1 MGVRKGVP
9 NMQRLLTQIMHPVF
23 SRTAKFAVVG
33 FCVLALWMFF
43 GVHEVLAQSTAFQDF
58 ADASTLS
65 QDSIGIIIARIIR
78 VFLGVTGLILVV
90 LVVYAGFLY
99 MTAQGVPA
107 QVEKAKNILKN
118 AVIGMV
124 IIFSSFAIT
133 TWILNALL
141 NAAFSGNTEAIA
153 DRYSDS
159 LSAALGGGILEDH
172 YPERN
177 AVDVPRNTNIFVTF
191 KKPIEV
197 SSIIDGYDAISN
209 PLATDLNTDSVKI
222 FRTEF
227 GESDPLALTAA
238 DVVVSVTDDHQIF
251 VFNPVGYLGNP
262 IDDTNYTVLL
272 TANIE
277 TESGDPAFTS
287 SVGYPWTFEVS
298 TEIDL
303 TPPYVKSIVPVAY
316 VPASAVEE
324 ARNVTIEMNFSEP
337 MNPIAVTGIFD
348 PAAGENFSIINVF
361 GDTSGQVRGTFE
373 ISNGYKTVGFTT
385 MDACGEDPCGDLIYC
400 LPGQEDIE
408 TTIKAATLDPADIPQ
423 ASLLSGFADGAVD
436 AANNSLDGDNN
447 YDVNIAGTACGSD
460 SDSVTC
466 NDGIAT
472 NDNYDWIFKTSNDVD
487 MTVPHIEASFP
498 EISEGEISQ
507 TDPVANT
514 FNSRLKSSTL
524 TTNSVSLWPDP
535 YYPMWFTVRKTDDYY
550 PSGIGDGITDASD
563 TVLLNHPTFVS
574 LEEDGW
580 DYWPVLTNAI
590 KGNNQVC
597 MYPAMD
603 EVSSCGDPLT
613 SPRTASTPYC
623 CGGVPQSTAC
633 KTDEQAEPSFVAPTA
648 DDVALPGN
656 EATEL

>member
-1 MGVRKGVP
+1 
-9 NMQRLLTQIMHPVF
+9 MQRLLTQIEHPVF

-33 FCVLALWMFF
+33 FCVLALWILL
-43 GVHEVLAQSTAFQDF
+43 GAHGAAAQTTAFQEF

-78 VFLGVTGLILVV
+78 IFLGLTGLILAV

-107 QVEKAKNILKN
+107 QIEKAKAIIKN
-118 AVIGMV
+118 AVIGLV
-124 IIFSSFAIT
+124 IIFSSYAIT

-141 NAAFSGNTEAIA
+141 QAAFTGNTEAVA
-153 DRYSDS
+153 DRYADS
-159 LSAALGGGILEDH
+159 LSAALGAGILEDH

-177 AVDVPRNTNIFVTF
+177 AVEVPRNTNIFVTF

-197 SSIIDGYDAISN
+197 STIIDGYDTDASS
-209 PLATDLNTDSVKI
+209 TDLNTDSVKI

-227 GESDPLALTAA
+227 GESDPLLLTST
-238 DVVVSVTDDHQIF
+238 DVIVSVTDDHQIF
-251 VFNPVGYLGNP
+251 VFNPTGYLGNP
-262 IDDTNYTVLL
+262 VDDTNYTVLL

-277 TESGDPAFTS
+277 TESGEPAFTS

-303 TPPYVKSIVPVAY
+303 TPPYVRSVVPVAY
-316 VPASAVEE
+316 DSIADDKE

-348 PAAGENFSIINVF
+348 PANDEFFSRITVT
-361 GDTSGQVRGTFE
+361 GDDSGQVNGTFE

-400 LPGQEDIE
+400 LPGEEDID
-408 TTIKAATLDPADIPQ
+408 TVIKAATLDISDIPQ
-423 ASLLSGFADGAVD
+423 ADISSGFADGAID

-447 YDVNIAGTACGSD
+447 YDASIAGTACGSD
-460 SDSVTC
+460 SDSITC

-472 NDNYDWIFKTSNDVD
+472 NDNYDWMFKTSDDVD
-487 MTVPHIEASFP
+487 MTVPHIEASYP
-498 EISEGEISQ
+498 TISEDEISQ

-514 FNSRLKSSTL
+514 FSGRLKSSTL
-524 TTNSVSLWPDP
+524 STSSVSLWPDP

-550 PSGIGDGITDASD
+550 APFGDANIDASD
-563 TVLLNHPTFVS
+563 TVLLEHPTFVS

-580 DYWPVLTNAI
+580 DYWPVMTNDI

-597 MYPAMD
+597 MYPAID
-603 EVSSCGDPLT
+603 EVSTCGDPLT
-613 SPRTASTPYC
+613 TPRTASVPYC
-623 CGGVPQSTAC
+623 CAGVPSSIAC
-633 KTDEQAEPSFVAPTA
+633 KTDAQADASFVPPTL

-656 EATEL
+656 QATEL

>member
-1 MGVRKGVP
+1 MRKGVP
-9 NMQRLLTQIMHPVF
+9 NMQRLLTQIEHPVF

-33 FCVLALWMFF
+33 FCVLALWILL
-43 GVHEVLAQSTAFQDF
+43 GAHGAAAQTTAFQEF

-78 VFLGVTGLILVV
+78 IFLGLTGLILAV

-107 QVEKAKNILKN
+107 QIEKAKAIIKN
-118 AVIGMV
+118 AVIGLV
-124 IIFSSFAIT
+124 IIFSSYAIT

-141 NAAFSGNTEAIA
+141 QAAFTGNTEAVA
-153 DRYSDS
+153 DRYADS
-159 LSAALGGGILEDH
+159 LSAALGAGILEDH

-177 AVDVPRNTNIFVTF
+177 AVEVPRNTNIFVTF

-197 SSIIDGYDAISN
+197 STIIDGYDTDASS
-209 PLATDLNTDSVKI
+209 TDLNTDSVKI

-227 GESDPLALTAA
+227 GESDPLLLTST
-238 DVVVSVTDDHQIF
+238 DVIVSVTDDHQIF
-251 VFNPVGYLGNP
+251 VFNPTGYLGNP
-262 IDDTNYTVLL
+262 VDDTNYTVLL

-277 TESGDPAFTS
+277 TESGEPAFTS

-303 TPPYVKSIVPVAY
+303 TPPYVRSVVPVAY
-316 VPASAVEE
+316 DSIADDKE

-348 PAAGENFSIINVF
+348 PANDEFFSRITVT
-361 GDTSGQVRGTFE
+361 GDDSGQVNGTFE

-400 LPGQEDIE
+400 LPGEEDID
-408 TTIKAATLDPADIPQ
+408 TVIKAATLDISDIPQ
-423 ASLLSGFADGAVD
+423 ADISSGFADGAID

-447 YDVNIAGTACGSD
+447 YDASIAGTACGSD
-460 SDSVTC
+460 SDSITC

-472 NDNYDWIFKTSNDVD
+472 NDNYDWMFKTSDDVD
-487 MTVPHIEASFP
+487 MTVPHIEASYP
-498 EISEGEISQ
+498 TISEDEISQ

-514 FNSRLKSSTL
+514 FSGRLKSSTL
-524 TTNSVSLWPDP
+524 STSSVSLWPDP

-550 PSGIGDGITDASD
+550 APFGDANIDASD
-563 TVLLNHPTFVS
+563 TVLLEHPTFVS

-580 DYWPVLTNAI
+580 DYWPVMTNDI

-597 MYPAMD
+597 MYPAID
-603 EVSSCGDPLT
+603 EVSTCGDPLT
-613 SPRTASTPYC
+613 TPRTASVPYC
-623 CGGVPQSTAC
+623 CAGVPSSIAC
-633 KTDEQAEPSFVAPTA
+633 KTDAQADASFVPPTL

-656 EATEL
+656 QATEL

>member
-1 MGVRKGVP
+1 VRKGVP
-9 NMQRLLTQIMHPVF
+9 NMQRLLTQIEHPVF

-33 FCVLALWMFF
+33 FCVLALWILL
-43 GVHEVLAQSTAFQDF
+43 GAHGAAAQTTAFQEF

-78 VFLGVTGLILVV
+78 IFLGLTGLILAV

-107 QVEKAKNILKN
+107 QIEKAKAIIKN
-118 AVIGMV
+118 AVIGLV
-124 IIFSSFAIT
+124 IIFSSYAIT

-141 NAAFSGNTEAIA
+141 QAAFTGNTEAVA
-153 DRYSDS
+153 DRYADS
-159 LSAALGGGILEDH
+159 LSAALGAGILEDH

-177 AVDVPRNTNIFVTF
+177 AVEVPRNTNIFVTF

-197 SSIIDGYDAISN
+197 STIIDGYDTDASS
-209 PLATDLNTDSVKI
+209 TDLNTDSVKI

-227 GESDPLALTAA
+227 GESDPLLLTST
-238 DVVVSVTDDHQIF
+238 DVIVSVTDDHQIF
-251 VFNPVGYLGNP
+251 VFNPTGYLGNP
-262 IDDTNYTVLL
+262 VDDTNYTVLL

-277 TESGDPAFTS
+277 TESGEPAFTS

-303 TPPYVKSIVPVAY
+303 TPPYVRSVVPVAY
-316 VPASAVEE
+316 DSIADDKE

-348 PAAGENFSIINVF
+348 PANDEFFSRITVT
-361 GDTSGQVRGTFE
+361 GDDSGQVNGTFE

-400 LPGQEDIE
+400 LPGEEDID
-408 TTIKAATLDPADIPQ
+408 TVIKAATLDISDIPQ
-423 ASLLSGFADGAVD
+423 ADISSGFADGAID

-447 YDVNIAGTACGSD
+447 YDASIAGTACGSD
-460 SDSVTC
+460 SDSITC

-472 NDNYDWIFKTSNDVD
+472 NDNYDWMFKTSDDVD
-487 MTVPHIEASFP
+487 MTVPHIEASYP
-498 EISEGEISQ
+498 TISEDEISQ

-514 FNSRLKSSTL
+514 FSGRLKSSTL
-524 TTNSVSLWPDP
+524 STSSVSLWPDP

-550 PSGIGDGITDASD
+550 APFGDANIDASD
-563 TVLLNHPTFVS
+563 TVLLEHPTFVS

-580 DYWPVLTNAI
+580 DYWPVMTNDI

-597 MYPAMD
+597 MYPAID
-603 EVSSCGDPLT
+603 EVSTCGDPLT
-613 SPRTASTPYC
+613 TPRTASVPYC
-623 CGGVPQSTAC
+623 CAGVPSSIAC
-633 KTDEQAEPSFVAPTA
+633 KTDAQADASFVPPTL

-656 EATEL
+656 QATEL